1 MIHVNLN
8 RFGFSLTKRAL
19 ILYNICIVYFFRLWT
34 YVTFS
39 NSTITIK
46 IYVVYFTYY
55 TLHRKMRY
63 IMKRTNRK
71 IPFLFSFILGLAILI
86 GMFVIAMTF
95 GAADVQFSHVW
106 QAIFTSSNEKGMSI
120 IRELRLPREVA
131 AMFVGAAL
139 AVSGAIMQGITRN
152 PLADPGLLGLTAGAN
167 MALAITLAF
176 LPGTGYFGIMVA
188 CFIGASIGAGMVFGI
203 SAIKKGGFSPFRIV
217 LAGAAVSAFL
227 YAIAEGVGIYFKIS
241 KDVSMWT
248 AGGVIGTSWGQVQVI
263 VPFITVGIIIAL
275 MLSRQLTILSLNEE
289 VAIGL
294 GQKTTWIKAVL
305 FVVITLLAGASVALV
320 GNMAF
325 IGLMIPHIVRAL
337 VGTDY
342 RLILPMSVLIGAA
355 FMLMADTLG
364 RTINAPFE
372 TPVAA
377 IVSIMGLPFFLF
389 IVHKGGKAFL

>member
-1 MIHVNLN
+1 
-8 RFGFSLTKRAL
+8 
-19 ILYNICIVYFFRLWT
+19 
-34 YVTFS
+34 
-39 NSTITIK
+39 
-46 IYVVYFTYY
+46 
-55 TLHRKMRY
+55 
-63 IMKRTNRK
+63 MKRTNRK

-305 FVVITLLAGASVALV
+305 FIIITLLAGASVALV

-355 FMLMADTLG
+355 SCLWQIHLAGQSTRLSKLQSLPSFPLWGSHSFYLSYIKEGKHSYDTSFLAAK
-364 RTINAPFE
+364 TTHDTNFINFPHYNYNYYWDGYWWNE
-372 TPVAA
+372 PL
-377 IVSIMGLPFFLF
+377 I
-389 IVHKGGKAFL
+389 